1 MDITVGTF
9 NLNNLFSRFNFKGE
23 IDAVRRLDTTLDGEL
38 KYEFGASDT
47 WKIRTYRGG
56 LVKAKKTKDTDL
68 IAKRIKKINIDVLAI
83 QEVED
88 IDTLHQFNREHLGW
102 MYRYAVLVEGNDPRL
117 IDVGFLSKLPIG
129 GITSWQHVVHPDDP
143 TRAVFGR
150 DLLEVEILS
159 LSRSRK
165 LFTIFN
171 SHLKSHYVDFKE
183 DPVAGERSN
192 NERRSRQAEMMAEI
206 VKTRTRP
213 DSRFIVLGDMND
225 PPNSPCLR
233 PLVGDSEL
241 SLTNALSNPGETR
254 SPKPDTP
261 PPQSTAWTHRYKG
274 PRQPAKYEL
283 YDQIW
288 LSSALSNKQK
298 EAWIDRRKKH
308 SGDGSDHDPA
318 WLKLGL

>member
-9 NLNNLFSRFNFKGE
+9 NLNNLFSRFNFRGE
-23 IDAVRRLDTTLDGEL
+23 IDAIHRLDTTLDGEL
-38 KYEFGASDT
+38 KYEFGARDT
-47 WKIRTYRGG
+47 WKIRSYRGG
-56 LVKAKKTKDTDL
+56 LVKAKKAKDTDL
-68 IAKRIKKINIDVLAI
+68 IVKRIRKINIDVLAI

-88 IDTLHQFNREHLGW
+88 IDTLHQFNREHLDW

-117 IDVGFLSKLPIG
+117 IDVGVLSKLPIG
-129 GITSWQHVVHPDDP
+129 GITSWQRAVHPDDP

-171 SHLKSHYVDFKE
+171 NHLKSHYVDFKE

-192 NERRSRQAEMMAEI
+192 NERRTRQTEMMAEI

-241 SLTNALSNPGETR
+241 SLTNALSNSGETR
-254 SPKPDTP
+254 TPKPDTP
-261 PPQSTAWTHRYKG
+261 PPQSTAWTHRYKR

-318 WLKLGL
+318 WIKLGL